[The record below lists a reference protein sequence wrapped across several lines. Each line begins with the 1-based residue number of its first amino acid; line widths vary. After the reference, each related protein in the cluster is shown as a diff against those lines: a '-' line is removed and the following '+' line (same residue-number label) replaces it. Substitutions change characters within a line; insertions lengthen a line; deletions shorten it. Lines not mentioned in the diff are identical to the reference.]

1 MNKALVITGGSRGI
15 GLATSKLFY
24 KSDYKII
31 NLSRS
36 QSSLD
41 SVQNIKVDL
50 SQKNWEKEISEDL
63 LSSCKGMN
71 QISLVHNACLMTGDN
86 VESIEANSFRN
97 ILEINLISPVIL
109 NTLLIPLMNK
119 GSSIVYVGSSLA
131 TKAVPQMTSY
141 VTSKHAMV
149 GLMKSTTKDLDGK
162 FIHSA
167 CVCPGSTN
175 TEMLRD
181 YVGGSEEALAGM
193 AQDTSEKRL
202 IEPREI
208 ASAILF
214 CAQNPV
220 VNGTILH
227 TNLGAIE

>member
-15 GLATSKLFY
+15 GLATSNLF
-24 KSDYKII
+24 SESGYKII

-36 QSSLD
+36 KSNLD
-41 SVQNIKVDL
+41 MAHNINVDL
-50 SQKNWEKEISEDL
+50 STKGWEKEISKNLVL
-63 LSSCKGMN
+63 LCQDMD
-71 QISLVHNACLMTGDN
+71 QISLIHNACLMTGDN
-86 VESIEANSFRN
+86 IESIEADSFRN

-131 TKAVPQMTSY
+131 TKAVAQMTSY
-141 VTSKHAMV
+141 VTTKHAMV

-181 YVGGSEEALAGM
+181 YVGGSEEALAGL

-202 IEPREI
+202 IEPSEI

>member
-1 MNKALVITGGSRGI
+1 
-15 GLATSKLFY
+15 
-24 KSDYKII
+24 
-31 NLSRS
+31 
-36 QSSLD
+36 
-41 SVQNIKVDL
+41 
-50 SQKNWEKEISEDL
+50 
-63 LSSCKGMN
+63 
-71 QISLVHNACLMTGDN
+71 MTGDN
-86 VESIEANSFRN
+86 IESIEADSFRN

-131 TKAVPQMTSY
+131 TKAVAQMTSY
-141 VTSKHAMV
+141 VTTKHAMV

-181 YVGGSEEALAGM
+181 YVGGSEEALAGL

-202 IEPREI
+202 IEPSEI